1 MKVFVG
7 VKTYNRIKYFKDW
20 VESFVK
26 TIDSRNNYTVVV
38 NDDGSCD
45 NTRVYMKTLPT
56 LQNVRW
62 VLMYSDKKGTHYSTN
77 QIFSIADRLKF
88 DIGFMCD
95 DDMFFLKKG
104 WDKLYYKATTEGNIG
119 HLSHFST
126 EWSRPILNLKK
137 ESLKSHCSAYDSQG
151 AFYSFTKEVLNKIGY
166 IDQQNFGRRGEGHRD
181 WSVRACR
188 AGYNETENLWDANG
202 SEDYIKLQK
211 REGYIRTP
219 KYSKEVQ
226 IASTETSRKRRI
238 MRKKN
243 RIRVEDPTS
252 FLNRYF
258 EQIYC
263 INLQK
268 RTDRKR
274 KCTRLFKNLKME
286 VKFWRAVDGSRSS
299 EAKEI
304 LNTAK
309 SKYQLNL
316 GMIGCHLSHLGVY
329 KDANKKRYER
339 FLILEDDIL
348 PHKQIDKVLENLLE
362 VENGW
367 SLLYLSTCDWNWKN
381 NKRNVKEG
389 QPWYKGKRIDST
401 SGYAIKREIIKELI
415 ELFEQPVIMPCD
427 TRLHKIHEE
436 KECYVMYPQPFI
448 ADVRD
453 SDLRGGRNIEE
464 YAKKVNWNINNYQIK
479 TK

>member
-1 MKVFVG
+1 MEVFVG
-7 VKTYNRIKYFKDW
+7 VKTYNRIEYFKDW
-20 VESFVK
+20 VESFIK
-26 TIDSRNNYTVVV
+26 TIDSKNSYTVVI

-77 QIFSIADRLKF
+77 QIFSVADRLEF

-126 EWSRPILNLKK
+126 DWSTPILNLKK

-151 AFYSFTKEVLNKIGY
+151 AFYSFTKEVLNRIGY
-166 IDQQNFGRRGEGHRD
+166 IDQKNFGRRGEGHRD

-188 AGYNETENLWDANG
+188 AGYNEEDNLWDARG
-202 SEDYIKLQK
+202 SEQYIKLQK
-211 REGYIRTP
+211 RQGYIRTP
-219 KYSKEVQ
+219 KYSEEVQ
-226 IASTETSRKRRI
+226 IASTETSKKRRI

-268 RTDRKR
+268 RIDRKR
-274 KCTRLFKNLKME
+274 KCIRLFKKLKME
-286 VKFWRAVDGSRSS
+286 VKFWRAVDGSRSK
-299 EAKEI
+299 EAEEI
-304 LNTAK
+304 LNTTK

-381 NKRNVKEG
+381 NKKNVKEG
-389 QPWYKGKRIDST
+389 QPWYKGKKIDST
-401 SGYAIKREIIKELI
+401 SGYAIKREAIKELI

-464 YAKKVNWNINNYQIK
+464 YAKKVNWNINNYKI
-479 TK
+479 